1 MATCIWQSKGSNNI
15 ILRNI
20 NVKPYRFDKMY
31 MDKDL
36 MEDRLYQIKDQFNQR
51 KITPEKFY
59 SNTSKQNTF
68 IFWWE

>member
-1 MATCIWQSKGSNNI
+1 
-15 ILRNI
+15 
-20 NVKPYRFDKMY
+20 MY

-36 MEDRLYQIKDQFNQR
+36 MEDRFYQIKDQFNQR

-68 IFWWE
+68 IF

>member
-1 MATCIWQSKGSNNI
+1 
-15 ILRNI
+15 
-20 NVKPYRFDKMY
+20 

-36 MEDRLYQIKDQFNQR
+36 MEDRQIKAQFNQR

-68 IFWWE
+68 IF